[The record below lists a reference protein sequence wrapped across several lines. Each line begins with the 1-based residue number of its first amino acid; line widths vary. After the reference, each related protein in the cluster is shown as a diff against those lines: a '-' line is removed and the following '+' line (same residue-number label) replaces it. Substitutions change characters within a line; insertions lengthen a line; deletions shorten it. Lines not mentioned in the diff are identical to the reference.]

1 MSRVRPIH
9 MELSINKYSNND
21 NGFLKD
27 DDYFFS
33 YITFLER
40 NLIPAQMRISNV
52 IHTTAIAKKRNYCQK
67 KEEEMK
73 GRQGS
78 ERKGGGG
85 RTEMLS
91 NWYIRLDIMKWSVLW
106 ITMWHGMIWD

>member
-1 MSRVRPIH
+1 MSRVMPIH

-27 DDYFFS
+27 DDYFLS
-33 YITFLER
+33 YITFLEKD
-40 NLIPAQMRISNV
+40 LITVQMRISNV
-52 IHTTAIAKKRNYCQK
+52 IHTTAIAKKRSYCQK

-78 ERKGGGG
+78 EGEGRGG
-85 RTEMLS
+85 RTEMLG
-91 NWYIRLDIMKWSVLW
+91 NWYIRLDIMKWSVLC
-106 ITMWHGMIWD
+106 ITMWHGMTWD